1 MLLAINSGNTNA
13 SFAVYDGDKQ
23 RGRWRISTDPRRT
36 ADEYGVWLSQLMGLK
51 ALKPA
56 DIDGAIIASVVPMRC
71 ST

>member
-36 ADEYGVWLSQLMGLK
+36 AAGSALTRGVP
-51 ALKPA
+51 ALR
-56 DIDGAIIASVVPMRC
+56 VRC
-71 ST
+71 RDR